1 MARRRIQGQCASARR
16 KDRRIVSLQQEL
28 HAAIDAVA
36 ANLKGELMTVM
47 PTWEGFLAPC
57 LEALSDG
64 AIRSRRE
71 IGELVADVVGLSD
84 DQRAVL
90 LGSGQPMYANRI
102 GWALSQLSRVG
113 ALAKPSRGNYLISDA
128 GRQVLT
134 QFPLGITE
142 NQLDALGKDPKS
154 AIKPYVPS
162 TRVKETGLIRAV
174 EITTLDPTE
183 QIVQGVARIHSAV
196 SKDLLERLLGK
207 EPAFFEQAV
216 VSLLLGM
223 GYGGAGGSGVA
234 TQLVNDGG
242 IDGVIDQDVLGLNK
256 VYIQAK
262 RYGAGNSVGRP
273 ELQGFVGALS
283 GKADRGVFITTSTFS
298 QGAVEYAER
307 NTSSR
312 LILIDGNR
320 LTDLM
325 IRYGVGV
332 QIRDTFHVVE
342 LDEDFFE

>member
-1 MARRRIQGQCASARR
+1 MITA
-16 KDRRIVSLQQEL
+16 
-28 HAAIDAVA
+28 
-36 ANLKGELMTVM
+36 M
-47 PTWEGFLAPC
+47 PTWEGFLVPC
-57 LEALSDG
+57 LKGLSDG
-64 AIRSRRE
+64 AIRGRRE
-71 IGELVADVVGLSD
+71 IGDLVADVVGLSGE
-84 DQRAVL
+84 QRAVL

-102 GWALSQLSRVG
+102 GWALSQLARVG
-113 ALAKPSRGNYLISDA
+113 ALARPSRGNYLISDA
-128 GRQVLT
+128 GRKVLA
-134 QFPLGITE
+134 QFPHGVTE
-142 NQLDALGKDPKS
+142 NQLDALGEDPNS
-154 AIKPYVPS
+154 AIRPYVPS
-162 TRVKETGLIRAV
+162 TRIIEAKPVPVVDAS
-174 EITTLDPTE
+174 TLDPTE
-183 QIVQGVARIHSAV
+183 QIVQGVGRIHAAV
-196 SKDLLERLLGK
+196 SKELLERLKGR

-216 VSLLLGM
+216 VDLLLAM
-223 GYGGAGGSGVA
+223 GYGGAGGTGVA

-262 RYGAGNSVGRP
+262 RYGTGNSVGRP

-298 QGAVEYAER
+298 LAALEYAER
-307 NTSSR
+307 NTNSR

-332 QIRDTFHVVE
+332 QIKETFHVVE